1 MDLSLGTLI
10 GQAGTFMVFIWVTMK
25 YVWPPL
31 VQAMEER
38 REKIAEG
45 LAQSDEAEKVLA
57 AAQADAEGIIKEA
70 RQKSGEILEQAAQ
83 RGNQMIEQAREEAM
97 AEQARRVE
105 AAESEIRQAT
115 NQAREALRARVA
127 ELALSGASRVIEKEI
142 DASKHRDIL
151 DKLASEL

>member
-10 GQAGTFMVFIWVTMK
+10 GQAGTFIVFIWVTMK

-115 NQAREALRARVA
+115 NQAREALRERVA

-142 DASKHRDIL
+142 DADKHRDIL

>member
-115 NQAREALRARVA
+115 NQAREALRERVA

>member
-45 LAQSDEAEKVLA
+45 LAQSDEAEKALA

-105 AAESEIRQAT
+105 TAESEIRQAT

-127 ELALSGASRVIEKEI
+127 ELALFGASRVIEKEI

>member
-45 LAQSDEAEKVLA
+45 LAQSDEAEKGLA

-97 AEQARRVE
+97 TEQARRVE

-115 NQAREALRARVA
+115 NQAREALRERVA

-142 DASKHRDIL
+142 DADKHRDIL

>member
-1 MDLSLGTLI
+1 MDLSIGTLI
-10 GQAGTFMVFIWVTMK
+10 GQAGTFIVFIWVTMK
-25 YVWPPL
+25 FVWPPL

-57 AAQADAEGIIKEA
+57 SAQVDAESIIKEA
-70 RQKSGEILEQAAQ
+70 RQKAGDILEQASQ

-105 AAESEIRQAT
+105 AAEAEIRQAT
-115 NQAREALRARVA
+115 NQAREALRERVA
-127 ELALSGASRVIEKEI
+127 ELALSGATRVIEKEI
-142 DASKHRDIL
+142 DANKHRDIL

>member
-1 MDLSLGTLI
+1 MDLSIGTLI
-10 GQAGTFMVFIWVTMK
+10 GQAGTFIVFIWVTMK
-25 YVWPPL
+25 FVWPPL

-38 REKIAEG
+38 RQKIAEG

-57 AAQADAEGIIKEA
+57 SAQADAEGIIKEA
-70 RQKSGEILEQAAQ
+70 RQKAGDILEQASQ

-105 AAESEIRQAT
+105 AAEAEIRQAT
-115 NQAREALRARVA
+115 NQAREALRERVA

-142 DASKHRDIL
+142 DANKHRDIL
-151 DKLASEL
+151 DKLAAEL